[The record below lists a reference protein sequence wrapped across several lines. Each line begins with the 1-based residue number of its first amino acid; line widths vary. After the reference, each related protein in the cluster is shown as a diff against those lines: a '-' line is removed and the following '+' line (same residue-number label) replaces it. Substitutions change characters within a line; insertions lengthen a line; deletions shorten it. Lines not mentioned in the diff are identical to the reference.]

1 MSQARA
7 LTGLRIWDG
16 VSDRYLDGADAIRIE
31 GDCIAAIGSG
41 REVTAGA
48 EVQSFDGAAALPGLC
63 DAHVHMTLDAT
74 KRPPADQ
81 LETPRAVAERA
92 MAERALAMVRSGITT
107 ARDLGGGAWLE
118 LDLRAR
124 IARGEIPG
132 PRLLCAGQPVTSAGG
147 HCHFW
152 GGEASGEQEIRSVVR
167 RQVERGADW
176 IKVMATG
183 GVLTKGTST
192 GEAQFDVAE
201 LAALVDEAAR
211 HGRGVAAHC
220 HGTPGIRNAV
230 AARVQTIEHCSWVGP
245 DGFGSGLDAE
255 VVRAMASHGVWASPT
270 VNAGWRR
277 FLESGER
284 GVRFRERMRE
294 CYRAMRQAGVRFV
307 ASTDAGIPGVEHHR
321 LPEALRTFARYAE
334 LTPSEALR
342 SATSHSARVLG
353 LTDVTG
359 SLRPGLAA
367 DLLIVAGDPLS
378 DLAAL
383 EARAAVFARGR
394 EIEPA

>member
-31 GDCIAAIGSG
+31 GARIAAIGSG
-41 REVTAGA
+41 RELAAGA
-48 EVQSFDGAAALPGLC
+48 EVQRFDGAAALPGLC

-92 MAERALAMVRSGITT
+92 MAERALAMLRSGITT
-107 ARDLGGGAWLE
+107 ARDMGGGAWLE
-118 LDLRAR
+118 LDLRDR

-132 PRLLCAGQPVTSAGG
+132 PRLLCAGQPVTSIGG

-152 GGEASGEQEIRSVVR
+152 GGEASGEQEIRSTVR

-183 GVLTKGTST
+183 GVLTRGTST
-192 GEAQFDVAE
+192 GSAQFGVAE
-201 LAALVDEAAR
+201 LTALVDEAGR

-245 DGFGSGLDAE
+245 DGFGSGLDSD
-255 VVRAMASHGVWASPT
+255 VVRAMASHAIWASPT

-277 FLESGER
+277 FFESGER
-284 GVRFRERMRE
+284 GARFRERMRE

-342 SATSHSARVLG
+342 TATSHPARALG
-353 LTDVTG
+353 LADVTG

-383 EARAAVFARGR
+383 EAREAVFARGR
-394 EIEPA
+394 PIDLA